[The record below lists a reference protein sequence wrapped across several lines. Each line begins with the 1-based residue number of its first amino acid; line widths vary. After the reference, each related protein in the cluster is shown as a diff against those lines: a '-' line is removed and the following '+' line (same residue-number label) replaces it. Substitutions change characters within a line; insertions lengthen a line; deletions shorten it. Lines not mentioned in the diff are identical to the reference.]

1 MKLSSE
7 AVPVRDW
14 NVSEKNGLQKDDRQ
28 KNESEE
34 RVPIERVSVSP
45 EYWECYL
52 AGAPAL
58 ELPTDHPRP
67 AKLGVTM
74 GVETRALAENL
85 RARLARFA
93 ESPGRDVTSVS
104 AAAFAA
110 VLYRYTAQE
119 KFVVGI
125 LRPEMARSGGE
136 SVPVVA
142 DFSDRP
148 TLGQLALRF
157 EEAVENGSNAGAM
170 PADLAAGL
178 GIEADLSRHA
188 IFQAAFSAVT
198 SEVGAE
204 PSSFSSFSSFNGRG
218 TAGLDLYLELV
229 NREIANSG
237 ELRLYYNLDLFER
250 GTAKRLLG
258 HWQRLVESAIENV
271 ETSSTELAISKLPM
285 LTDAELH
292 EHLVERNQTARDFP
306 ERCLHELFEASAAK
320 FPNEIAAVYA
330 NEQLTYAELNAR
342 ANQIAHF
349 LRERGVGR
357 NARVGIC
364 LPRSLDFA
372 AAILGVL
379 KAGGTCVPLDPKY
392 PSERLSYMLSD
403 VAAPIVLTE
412 RGLLQAGIPA
422 GTKVAYVSGER
433 ANIAKESRENPK
445 IGSTASD
452 VAYIIYTSGST
463 GRPRGVLLPHAGLAN
478 YMQGAAEMFELAPG
492 DRMLQFCSI
501 SFDAALEEIYATWT
515 AGATLVFRMDEVSL
529 EPSEFLAWMDEQK
542 ITAVDLPTAY
552 WHEWVY
558 ALPSLTGFNKNGSN
572 KNSSTEKV
580 PATLRLVIV
589 GGEKASPEAYAT
601 WHKMVGSVRNASGNN
616 LRNKLRWVNTYGP
629 AEASVVATAYEPE
642 QGPNQGPHDEASR
655 SLPIGRPVANA
666 RVYLLDPDLNP
677 VPVGVPGELHIAGAG
692 VAQGYL
698 NLPEVTREKFVAD
711 PFCKDASARMYKT
724 GDLAKYLP
732 SGELEFVGRRDN
744 QVKIRGFRI
753 EPGEIETVLAKHAG
767 VKEAAVVVREDSPGN
782 KRLVG
787 YVVRSE
793 EGSAGKP
800 RVLAVTEGELR
811 RHIKSHLPE
820 YMVPSEFVFLDAMP
834 LTPNGKINRRA
845 LPAMKSNSSANE
857 VSANEQA
864 NEISADGTSANNS
877 VQAELLKI
885 WEELLGRKPIG
896 LRDNFF
902 DLGGHSLL
910 AARLMHRVKQT
921 MGETLPLAA
930 LLQAPTVE
938 QLAEVL
944 QGDYSRH
951 WSSLVAMQPE
961 GSKPP
966 FFCVHGVGGN
976 VIGFQKLAWRM
987 RPDYPFYGL
996 QSQGLD
1002 GQRPLHT
1009 SIEDMAAHY
1018 IEEIRTVQ
1026 PKGPY
1031 QLGGFSLGGVVA
1043 YEIARQLEARG
1054 EEVALLVLFDTYAT
1068 NPEQVK
1074 LGDILRNPGLI
1085 QLRQL
1090 PEEVR
1095 RKINRMMIA
1104 RRTPEYLKKVM
1115 RTNAQAGER
1124 YTLDR
1129 YTSRPFRGKAVLL
1142 RANDNW
1148 LVKGDPYTKWS
1159 EVVDELE
1166 TIEIGGFH
1174 MDLLHGPE
1182 VGELAECLK
1191 NCIDKASAKAEMDDA
1206 ELVARNAG

>member
-1 MKLSSE
+1 MKLSPETMS
-7 AVPVRDW
+7 VTDP
-14 NVSEKNGLQKDDRQ
+14 EKNDGEKNHGKR
-28 KNESEE
+28 NESEKQVSID
-34 RVPIERVSVSP
+34 RASVSP
-45 EYWECYL
+45 EYWEGYL
-52 AGAPAL
+52 ADAPAL
-58 ELPTDHPRP
+58 ELPTDNPRP
-67 AKLGVTM
+67 AKLGLAM
-74 GVETRALAENL
+74 GVETLALGGNL
-85 RARLARFA
+85 SDGLERFA
-93 ESPGRDVTSVS
+93 NAAGCSVACVS

-119 KFVVGI
+119 KFVVGLI
-125 LRPEMARSGGE
+125 RAETVRRGGE
-136 SVPVVA
+136 AVPVVA
-142 DFSDRP
+142 DFSERP
-148 TLGQLALRF
+148 TLRQLTLQMK
-157 EEAVENGSNAGAM
+157 EAFENGSKAGAVLEG
-170 PADLAAGL
+170 LAVRL
-178 GIEADLSRHA
+178 GMESDSSRHA
-188 IFQAAFSAVT
+188 IFQVAFSAEEKNAAA
-198 SEVGAE
+198 SSA
-204 PSSFSSFSSFNGRG
+204 SFSASSSRSAG
-218 TAGLDLYLELV
+218 AGLDLHLELV
-229 NREIANSG
+229 DFDAESG
-237 ELRLYYNLDLFER
+237 RLHLNYNLDLFER

-258 HWQRLVESAIENV
+258 HWQRLVEGTIKNAESP
-271 ETSSTELAISKLPM
+271 ISNLLM
-285 LTDAELH
+285 LTDRELH
-292 EHLVERNQTARDFP
+292 EHLIERNQTARDFP
-306 ERCLHELFEASAAK
+306 ERCLHELFELSAAK
-320 FPNEIAAVYA
+320 LPNEIAAAYA
-330 NEQLTYAELNAR
+330 NEQLTYSELNAR

-349 LRERGVGR
+349 LRKRGVGR
-357 NARVGIC
+357 NARVGVC

-372 AAILGVL
+372 TAILGVL

-392 PSERLSYMLSD
+392 PSERLSYMLGD

-412 RGLLQAGIPA
+412 RGLLQAEIPA
-422 GTKVAYVSGER
+422 GTKVAYVSEER
-433 ANIAKESRENPK
+433 ASIAKESRENPGV
-445 IGSTASD
+445 GSSAGD
-452 VAYIIYTSGST
+452 IAYIIYTSGST
-463 GRPRGVLLPHAGLAN
+463 GRPRGVLLPHSGLAN
-478 YMQGAAEMFELAPG
+478 YMQAAAEMFDLGPG

-515 AGATLVFRMDEVSL
+515 AGAALVFRMDEISL
-529 EPSEFLAWMDEQK
+529 EPSEFLAWMNEQG

-558 ALPSLTGFNKNGSN
+558 ALPSLNGFSSNGS
-572 KNSSTEKV
+572 SSGSSSSELSSAQSSSEKV
-580 PATLRLVIV
+580 PASLRLVIV
-589 GGEKASPEAYAT
+589 GGEKASLEAYAT
-601 WHKMVGSVRNASGNN
+601 WHKLVGRVRNASG
-616 LRNKLRWVNTYGP
+616 NKLRWVNTYGP
-629 AEASVVATAYEPE
+629 AEASVVATAYEPP
-642 QGPNQGPHDEASR
+642 QGAEDDAPR

-698 NLPEVTREKFVAD
+698 NLPEVTQQRFIAD
-711 PFCKDASARMYKT
+711 PFWGDSSARSSARMYKT

-732 SGELEFVGRRDN
+732 NGELEFVGRRDN

-767 VKEAAVVVREDSPGN
+767 VQEAAVVVREDSPGN

-787 YVVRSE
+787 YVVPSE
-793 EGSAGKP
+793 EGAG
-800 RVLAVTEGELR
+800 EGELR
-811 RHIKSHLPE
+811 RHVKAHLPE
-820 YMVPSEFVFLDAMP
+820 YMVPSEFVFLEAMP

-857 VSANEQA
+857 QVNESSANGR
-864 NEISADGTSANNS
+864 STSDSWPNDP

-896 LRDNFF
+896 LHDNFF

-921 MGETLPLAA
+921 MGKTLPLAA

-944 QGDYSRH
+944 QGDFSRH

-996 QSQGLD
+996 QSRGLD
-1002 GQRPLHT
+1002 GKRPLHT

-1018 IEEIRTVQ
+1018 VEEIRSVQ

-1031 QLGGFSLGGVVA
+1031 QLGGFSLGGIVA
-1043 YEIARQLEARG
+1043 YEMARQLQTRG

-1074 LGDILRNPGLI
+1074 FADIVRNPGLV
-1085 QLRQL
+1085 QLRYL
-1090 PEEVR
+1090 PEQLRRKVR
-1095 RKINRMMIA
+1095 RMMNA

-1124 YTLDR
+1124 YTL
-1129 YTSRPFRGKAVLL
+1129 RPLRGKAVLL
-1142 RANDNW
+1142 RADDNW
-1148 LVKGDPYTKWS
+1148 LVKGDPYAKWN
-1159 EVVDELE
+1159 EMVDELE
-1166 TIEIGGFH
+1166 TIEIGGYH

-1182 VGELAECLK
+1182 VGDLAECLK
-1191 NCIDKASAKAEMDDA
+1191 SYIDKASAKVEKEDA
-1206 ELVARNAG
+1206 VLLAGNAG